1 MLRTNEPDP
10 SGSPVCDWTGGEPSR
25 RSTPS
30 PHRSRKSIA
39 GSGMEG
45 ARSDGMRD
53 YLVIRS
59 EKTHGRTRLR
69 RLLDPIRLCR
79 FARVRLLP
87 KHEPTPFRFGKS
99 SVKLSQTNICS
110 WKNRKCGLWFPCA
123 PARIRITSLRGRG
136 RMPRRPQF
144 LWQSYLRQSLVEP
157 DLRRILLG
165 TSNRPMWAFPA
176 LTGSRR
182 KE

>member
-1 MLRTNEPDP
+1 MSRTNEPDP

-45 ARSDGMRD
+45 AMSDGMRD
-53 YLVIRS
+53 SLVVRS
-59 EKTHGRTRLR
+59 EKRMVARGSGDCWTRSVYAASLVSGYCR
-69 RLLDPIRLCR
+69 SMSRLHS
-79 FARVRLLP
+79 AS
-87 KHEPTPFRFGKS
+87 GKS
-99 SVKLSQTNICS
+99 SVQLFQTNIRS
-110 WKNRKCGLWFPCA
+110 WKNRKCGLRFPCA
-123 PARIRITSLRGRG
+123 PARIRFTSLRRRG

-144 LWQSYLRQSLVEP
+144 LWQSYLRQPLLSLTYWSARNSQP
-157 DLRRILLG
+157 AHAGL
-165 TSNRPMWAFPA
+165 FA